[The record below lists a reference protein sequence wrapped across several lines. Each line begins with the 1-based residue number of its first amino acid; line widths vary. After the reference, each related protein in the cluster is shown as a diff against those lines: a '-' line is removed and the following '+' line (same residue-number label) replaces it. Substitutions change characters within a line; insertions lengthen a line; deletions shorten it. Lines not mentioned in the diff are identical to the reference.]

1 MDPEAVED
9 LLTRQGSGV
18 TPDEYDDLNETDEV
32 IEERT
37 KALDRV
43 LATCRALWD
52 NGSENAKTEEL
63 AVVAQKLGDGSRDVG
78 WRIPFGASGIF
89 GFFLGVIGVEDLD
102 QGLYLHALRLVGNSC
117 ADTDE
122 NRARMVE
129 NDRMQA
135 VVRRMSDESLVPVCI
150 PVLYNSIVD
159 YEPAQ
164 LYASQIQLSKSL
176 VELLS
181 KPSITEYAPIVNY
194 FCKILALLISQDGE
208 ASRASPST
216 VQVLLDLASQE
227 PFKDDV
233 EDFTSLVSVAAA
245 YLGSEPFQTDIVTKD
260 GLHLF
265 LSIYHHVHTGFGD
278 VDDPGAEAALKQL
291 RAGLLNSLAD
301 ISGHD
306 AFPAHHPLESSV
318 PQTLLAWLKGAN
330 PALRTAACIAVGN
343 LSRSDQ
349 ASTDLVQKYSAHEPL
364 IAVVADPATSDQQIL
379 HAVLSFLK
387 NLAIP
392 AANKPLL
399 GGLLDPTCLPRM
411 YALDTSPQVQF
422 SAVSLTR
429 LLITNCPENARR
441 ICKTSAGSGGGDG
454 DGDDATIADS
464 IVSLFSR
471 SDAEPTRMESARSI
485 LALCRALHSG
495 SPEVVL
501 QDWDTDSSTTTTT
514 TSTSSSSSASSYEEK
529 RGAFYQKH
537 AFSKPLS
544 FLVAQEKWPT
554 MRSEALFVLALMCRS
569 KDGSKVV
576 LSILD
581 EDDGNN
587 MKVITELVTGQK
599 ATETETAA
607 AEQIEAGH
615 EENQQDGSSVD
626 DVTALTTKLQLE
638 PQQVDPRQQATMS
651 KVDRENCLV
660 LVTELLRHRG
670 GDRDGDMP
678 EARRALLRE
687 LVKRALAT

>member
-1 MDPEAVED
+1 MRNP
-9 LLTRQGSGV
+9 
-18 TPDEYDDLNETDEV
+18 
-32 IEERT
+32 
-37 KALDRV
+37 
-43 LATCRALWD
+43 
-52 NGSENAKTEEL
+52 
-63 AVVAQKLGDGSRDVG
+63 
-78 WRIPFGASGIF
+78 
-89 GFFLGVIGVEDLD
+89 
-102 QGLYLHALRLVGNSC
+102 
-117 ADTDE
+117 
-122 NRARMVE
+122 
-129 NDRMQA
+129 
-135 VVRRMSDESLVPVCI
+135 
-150 PVLYNSIVD
+150 
-159 YEPAQ
+159 EPAQ
-164 LYASQIQLSKSL
+164 LYASQIQLSKS
-176 VELLS
+176 
-181 KPSITEYAPIVNY
+181 IVNY

-216 VQVLLDLASQE
+216 VQVLLDLASRE
-227 PFKDDV
+227 PFRDDV

-265 LSIYHHVHTGFGD
+265 LSVYHHVHTGFGD

-306 AFPAHHPLESSV
+306 AFPAHHPLDSPV

-349 ASTDLVQKYSAHEPL
+349 ASTDLVQKHSAHEPL
-364 IAVVADPATSDQQIL
+364 TAVVADPATSDQQVL

-441 ICKTSAGSGGGDG
+441 ICKTSAGGGGG

-495 SPEVVL
+495 SSPEVVL
-501 QDWDTDSSTTTTT
+501 QDWHTD
-514 TSTSSSSSASSYEEK
+514 SSSSSPASSFEEK
-529 RGAFYQKH
+529 RSAFYQKH

-544 FLVAQEKWPT
+544 FLVAQQKWPT

-569 KDGSKVV
+569 RDGSRVV

-581 EDDGNN
+581 DDNT
-587 MKVITELVTGQK
+587 KILTELVTGGK
-599 ATETETAA
+599 KTSGTETETAA
-607 AEQIEAGH
+607 AGQIEAGH
-615 EENQQDGSSVD
+615 EEKQQDDSSAD
-626 DVTALTTKLQLE
+626 DVAALTTKLQLE
-638 PQQVDPRQQATMS
+638 PQQVDPRQRETMG

-670 GDRDGDMP
+670 GDGDGDGGMP
-678 EARRALLRE
+678 EARRGVLRD
-687 LVKRALAT
+687 LVRRALAA

>member
-1 MDPEAVED
+1 MRNP
-9 LLTRQGSGV
+9 
-18 TPDEYDDLNETDEV
+18 
-32 IEERT
+32 
-37 KALDRV
+37 
-43 LATCRALWD
+43 
-52 NGSENAKTEEL
+52 
-63 AVVAQKLGDGSRDVG
+63 
-78 WRIPFGASGIF
+78 
-89 GFFLGVIGVEDLD
+89 
-102 QGLYLHALRLVGNSC
+102 
-117 ADTDE
+117 
-122 NRARMVE
+122 
-129 NDRMQA
+129 
-135 VVRRMSDESLVPVCI
+135 
-150 PVLYNSIVD
+150 
-159 YEPAQ
+159 EPAQ

-176 VELLS
+176 VDLLS
-181 KPSITEYAPIVNY
+181 KPGITEYAPIVNY

-260 GLHLF
+260 DLHLF

-278 VDDPGAEAALKQL
+278 VDEPGAEAALKQL

-306 AFPAHHPLESSV
+306 AFPAHHPLDSSV

-349 ASTDLVQKYSAHEPL
+349 ASTDLVQKHSAHEPL
-364 IAVVADPATSDQQIL
+364 TAVVADPATSDQQVL

-441 ICKTSAGSGGGDG
+441 ICKTSTGSG

-495 SPEVVL
+495 SSPKVVL
-501 QDWDTDSSTTTTT
+501 QDWHTD
-514 TSTSSSSSASSYEEK
+514 SSSSSSPASSFEEK
-529 RGAFYQKH
+529 RSAFYQKH

-569 KDGSKVV
+569 EDGSKAV

-581 EDDGNN
+581 DDNT
-587 MKVITELVTGQK
+587 KVITELVTGGK
-599 ATETETAA
+599 KTPETETAA
-607 AEQIEAGH
+607 AAAAEQIEEAGH
-615 EENQQDGSSVD
+615 GEKQQQQQGEGEAAD
-626 DVTALTTKLQLE
+626 DVAALTTKLQLE
-638 PQQVDPRQQATMS
+638 PQQVDPRQQETMS

-660 LVTELLRHRG
+660 LVTELLRYRG
-670 GDRDGDMP
+670 GGGDGDMP
-678 EARRALLRE
+678 EARRGVLRD
-687 LVKRALAT
+687 LVKRALAA